1 MRARSRRP
9 GLARA
14 GFTLIEA
21 VIAMGLL
28 SVVLVKLTLVIRE
41 AQTSHRREISTM
53 DLEDRAR
60 RVLDQIS
67 FAVIG
72 ADRESLDPDPVAPL
86 WTSRIDYNLSLG
98 VEDGETVWGD
108 PESIRLSNDDQQ
120 VLWMR
125 NVGQPDERFVV
136 WCRSV
141 RALLERELA
150 NTQDDNENGV
160 IDEKGLSFV
169 MDGNSII
176 IRLTLE
182 REGVEDGERL
192 THTAETTVTCRN

>member
-1 MRARSRRP
+1 MRPSRAS
-9 GLARA
+9 LRA
-14 GFTLIEA
+14 GFTVIEA
-21 VIAMGLL
+21 VIAMALL
-28 SVVLVKLTLVIRE
+28 AVVMVKLTMVIRE
-41 AQTSHRREISTM
+41 AQVSHRREVSTM

-72 ADRESLDPDPVAPL
+72 ADRQQIDPDPEAPG

-108 PESIRLSNDDQQ
+108 PESIRLSDDDQQ

-125 NVGQPDERFVV
+125 NVGLPDERFVV

-141 RALLERELA
+141 RALLEKELA
-150 NTQDDNENGV
+150 NTQDDNDNGV
-160 IDEKGLSFV
+160 IDEKGLSFT
-169 MDGNSII
+169 MDGDSVV

-182 REGVEDGERL
+182 RVGDDGERL